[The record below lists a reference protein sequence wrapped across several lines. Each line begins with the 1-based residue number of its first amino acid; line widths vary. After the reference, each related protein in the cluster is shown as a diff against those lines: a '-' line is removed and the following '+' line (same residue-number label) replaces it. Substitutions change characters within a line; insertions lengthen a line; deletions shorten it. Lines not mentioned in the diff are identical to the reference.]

1 MKGPVQNPFHLNTL
15 LFLQVTDPL
24 CSVCQWLV
32 RGLQAVVVVEV
43 VVVVAHSA
51 LAVRRSSKINK
62 LYRQLLLFSKIF
74 SLGLVPT

>member
-15 LFLQVTDPL
+15 LFLQVTAPL
-24 CSVCQWLV
+24 CSVCHWLV

-51 LAVRRSSKINK
+51 LAVRRSSEIHK
-62 LYRQLLLFSKIF
+62 LIVQTITFIF
-74 SLGLVPT
+74 EDI